1 MQTAV
6 ILASGKSLEKYD
18 VDYCQGKAKI
28 YAVNNTYQLAP
39 WADVLYACDKEW
51 WDTYKPDFK
60 GEKWTINKDACEK
73 YGLNHIDYDSQLIF
87 SDKDIIATGNNSG
100 FQAMNLA
107 YLHGYKRIILLGF
120 DYMNSGQHFFG
131 RHPHGLNKSP
141 DMRRWVKHM
150 RKAQPIMES
159 LGIEVINCTRE
170 TAIDCFPQMP
180 ITEAL

>member
-6 ILASGKSLEKYD
+6 IVASGRSLTKDD
-18 VDYCQGKAKI
+18 VEYCQGKATV
-28 YAVNNTYQLAP
+28 YVVNNCYQLAP
-39 WADVLYACDKEW
+39 WADVLYACDEEW
-51 WDTYKPDFK
+51 WDSYKPEFS
-60 GEKWTINKDACEK
+60 GQKWTINENAAKK
-73 YGLNHIDYDSQLIF
+73 YNLNKIDYDSSLAF
-87 SDKDIIATGNNSG
+87 SPAQIIATGNNSG

-120 DYMNSGQHFFG
+120 DYMNSGQHWFG
-131 RHPHGLNKSP
+131 KHPSGLQKSP
-141 DMRRWVKHM
+141 DMNRWVKHM
-150 RKAQPIMES
+150 RNAQPIMQS